1 MSKTV
6 IFVGKATLNIIDYF
20 IKNNYIT
27 GLFADVN
34 LRGLLEDEEYTNLFD
49 FVLPVNF
56 TSPDNIKKSF
66 KDTFFKNNT
75 VLFCPLD
82 KYTIASGV
90 IADALNL
97 DQKEFLNTEVARL
110 TTSKILQRRQ
120 FEKSFPEIS
129 PKFKVVRNFH
139 SAYTFTKKYGFPV
152 IIKPSS
158 LSQSRLVDICNN
170 LEELVT
176 KVSYSLD
183 HIGEIY
189 RANNVYKKPAL
200 LIETFI
206 EGDLYSVD
214 SYITQSGEVVHTPAC
229 REYTAQELGQEGFGL
244 PYCGYFQDT
253 TKEQDKLIL
262 ETVEKAIKSLN
273 IKGNVVHTEV
283 KIREGKCQVIEIQ
296 LRGGGYRNSILQLA
310 FGIDHNQNI
319 INSVINKEINSDK
332 TKNEF
337 AGYVK
342 IIPRKIGV
350 LKAIKGLKEVEKLE
364 SVHKVILDKSVKVG
378 DLIGPNEKGF
388 TLPVVIILHNKD
400 REKMHQDAE
409 FCLKHIVFEVEEID
423 EQEYQ
428 LNTNL

>member
-6 IFVGKATLNIIDYF
+6 IFVGNATVNIINYFVQNDY
-20 IKNNYIT
+20 II

-34 LRGLLEDEEYTNLFD
+34 LRNKLDDEDYVRLFD

-56 TSPDNIKKSF
+56 TSPENIKKSF
-66 KDTFFKNNT
+66 KDTFFKSDT
-75 VLFCPLD
+75 ILFCPLD

-97 DQKEFLNTEVARL
+97 NQKQFLNTRVAKL
-110 TTSKILQRRQ
+110 ATSKILQRRE
-120 FEKSFPEIS
+120 FEKHYPEIS

-139 SAYTFTKKYGFPV
+139 SAYTFTKKHGFPV

-158 LSQSRLVDICNN
+158 LSQSRLVDICSN

-189 RANNVYKKPAL
+189 KANNVYKKPAL

-206 EGDLYSVD
+206 EGRLYSVD
-214 SYITQSGEVVHTPAC
+214 SYISQKGEIVHTPPC
-229 REYTAQELGQEGFGL
+229 REYTAQEMGQEGFGL

-253 TKEQDKLIL
+253 TKEQDKLIF
-262 ETVEKAIKSLN
+262 ETVEKAIKSLD

-283 KIREGKCQVIEIQ
+283 KIKGDKCQVIEIQ
-296 LRGGGYRNSILQLA
+296 LRSGGYRTTILELA

-319 INSVINKEINSDK
+319 INSAINKNINVDE
-332 TKNEF
+332 TRNEF

-342 IIPRKIGV
+342 IIPRKIGK
-350 LKAIKGLKEVEKLE
+350 LKAIKGLKEVENLE
-364 SVHKVILDKSVKVG
+364 SVHKVSLHKTVNTG
-378 DLIGPNEKGF
+378 DLVGPVDKGF
-388 TLPVVIILHNKD
+388 KVPVVIILYNKN

-409 FCLKHIVFEVEEID
+409 FCLKNITFEMKEVD
-423 EQEYQ
+423 EQDYK
-428 LNTNL
+428 LNNLL